1 MKTNKTHNP
10 WLWIPVLCAAEEI
23 PSAVVMFVSLIMF
36 LQFGANDSWA
46 AFYSGLLFLPWVT
59 KSYVHSKVK
68 GAGAYKRYLHLS
80 DLLIFLCL
88 MGVAIY
94 ILQSAASV
102 WLLFVFM
109 FVLSCLCAW
118 HELLSRMY
126 YSRML
131 YPREQR
137 LFTNTKMLASQ
148 STLVVTYGVLI
159 IIAGFFEVFF
169 RSYQKA
175 WAMESSLV
183 AGVFLALFALNF
195 FTLHPLHVS
204 HHYYHE
210 SFASTVKHEISSFAR
225 FREKHH
231 VMPVLI
237 SLFFLLLPQ
246 ALMFNTRVFFLF
258 AEVDKGGLGCS
269 VQDVGFAQGTIGV
282 LAFSIGI
289 ALGHALTKK
298 HGFVKMFWPT
308 AIVLTLSPFSY
319 MLMSQHPQ
327 VDNLFLLCMV
337 TFFAQFCFGFGLN
350 VCRSFVTFISGQ
362 RYRNTTNFL
371 YVPLVNSLM
380 IVPMALSGWL
390 SSVLGYQLFFVAC
403 SCLAPLSWL
412 ILKIYHTKTILNE
425 QLASAGT

>member
-80 DLLIFLCL
+80 ELLIFLCL

-159 IIAGFFEVFF
+159 IVAGFFEVFF

-183 AGVFLALFALNF
+183 AGDFLVILALNVLLLRSPKGENLYRYE
-195 FTLHPLHVS
+195 TLSDTVKTELHV
-204 HHYYHE
+204 
-210 SFASTVKHEISSFAR
+210 
-225 FREKHH
+225 
-231 VMPVLI
+231 
-237 SLFFLLLPQ
+237 
-246 ALMFNTRVFFLF
+246 
-258 AEVDKGGLGCS
+258 
-269 VQDVGFAQGTIGV
+269 
-282 LAFSIGI
+282 
-289 ALGHALTKK
+289 
-298 HGFVKMFWPT
+298 
-308 AIVLTLSPFSY
+308 LSRIQQKP
-319 MLMSQHPQ
+319 H
-327 VDNLFLLCMV
+327 
-337 TFFAQFCFGFGLN
+337 
-350 VCRSFVTFISGQ
+350 
-362 RYRNTTNFL
+362 
-371 YVPLVNSLM
+371 
-380 IVPMALSGWL
+380 
-390 SSVLGYQLFFVAC
+390 
-403 SCLAPLSWL
+403 
-412 ILKIYHTKTILNE
+412 
-425 QLASAGT
+425 